1 MTRSTP
7 ANKRPPE
14 AAALVAAMEP
24 QLEQDGVFPTCVPG
38 LEFFRRSEPS
48 VWAPALYEP
57 AIVVVAR
64 GKKEVQHAGTT
75 HRYDPAHYVISALD
89 LPLLCRITGA
99 SARSPYLALRF
110 RLDPLLVGELLAA
123 GACAPEGE
131 EGAPAFAVTPVEPE
145 LLGAIVRLVE
155 LAGAPAD
162 APHLA
167 PLVQR
172 EITYR
177 VLTGPQGARLQ
188 QTLAAGA
195 PAERVGR
202 AIAWIRQHH
211 HESYRVEDVARQ
223 AGMGASSFHQHF
235 KSLTGMTPLQ
245 YQKRLRLL
253 EARRLM
259 LGRGH
264 TAAQAAAEV
273 GYASPSQFSRDYR
286 KTFGAPPRQDVVA
299 LRYDD
304 SAAP

>member
-1 MTRSTP
+1 MPRSSTP
-7 ANKRPPE
+7 SPE
-14 AAALVAAMEP
+14 IAALVAAIEP
-24 QLEQDGVFPTCVPG
+24 QVPEDGIVETPVPG
-38 LEFFRRSEPS
+38 LDLFRRSEPS

-64 GKKEVQHAGTT
+64 GNKEVQHAGVT

-89 LPLLCRITGA
+89 LPLLCRITRA
-99 SARSPYLALRF
+99 SSRSPYLALRF
-110 RLDPLLVGELLAA
+110 RLDPLVVGELLAA
-123 GACAPEGE
+123 GAGAPAE
-131 EGAPAFAVTPVEPE
+131 EGSSPAFAVTPVDPE

-155 LAGAPAD
+155 LAASPED
-162 APHLA
+162 ARHLA

-177 VLTGPQGARLQ
+177 VLTGPQGGRLQ
-188 QTLAAGA
+188 QTLASGA

-202 AIAWIRQHH
+202 AIAWIKEHH
-211 HESYRVEDVARQ
+211 HESYRVEDVARR

-259 LGRGH
+259 LGHGH

-299 LRYDD
+299 LRFDD
-304 SAAP
+304 SSAP